1 MSPQSVFIYCVF
13 HDSALHRIVFVA
25 LLVDVERV
33 ILETG
38 NGTKIHRLGIAF
50 DKANLQTQAGF
61 ERRASRMNLLSSCL
75 LSLT

>member
-33 ILETG
+33 ILETD
-38 NGTKIHRLGIAF
+38 NGTKIHRLGILF
-50 DKANLQTQAGF
+50 DQKLTCKYRLG
-61 ERRASRMNLLSSCL
+61 SSAAHL
-75 LSLT
+75 A

>member
-1 MSPQSVFIYCVF
+1 MSPQSLFIYCVF

-38 NGTKIHRLGIAF
+38 DGTEIHRLGIAF
-50 DKANLQTQAGF
+50 DKANL
-61 ERRASRMNLLSSCL
+61 
-75 LSLT
+75 